1 MSGILHDQF
10 PDDAIA
16 HPLPGTR
23 PLAPGD
29 WLRRD
34 ERYAEQMALR
44 DRLVLQQRDKV
55 IAQTDDAVDAV
66 AELLSVVLED
76 LGVRGSDYRRA
87 DGVTVGI
94 DRDDPLGTL
103 GRLAQEDF
111 IVMLRGEN
119 EHWLAAGVLC
129 FPSLWTLTQKIGR
142 PLTAIHTPVPEYDTA
157 LATRVQRLF
166 DLVRVEQPLVRW
178 NHLPYETDRL
188 HNPALESTS
197 PEDYH
202 ASGPRPFLRKER
214 QVIKRLPETG
224 AVVFSIHT
232 WLVRAQD
239 AG

>member
-1 MSGILHDQF
+1 MTGILHDRL

-34 ERYAEQMALR
+34 ERYGEQMALR
-44 DRLVLQQRDKV
+44 DRLVETRRDAV
-55 IAQTDDAVDAV
+55 IACLPEAREAVDELLAV
-66 AELLSVVLED
+66 VLAEL
-76 LGVRGSDYRRA
+76 GVSGGRFDRP
-87 DGVTVGI
+87 DGVAVPI
-94 DRDDPLGTL
+94 DRADPLGTL
-103 GRLAQEDF
+103 GRLALEDF

-142 PLTAIHTPVPEYDTA
+142 PLTEIHTPVPEYDTA

-188 HNPALESTS
+188 HNPAYEPTS
-197 PEDYH
+197 PEDSH